1 MAAKMGKTTKSNSG
15 ADGVVSAVKD
25 FDFAAVKRTK
35 LYKGIRKDLLDQL
48 ERNGTVGQYYMDLVD
63 DYMDMW
69 LTKQALVADIQD
81 RGIQILGYSA
91 SGAPVIKKNESVES
105 RIKINAQMLKLLSE
119 IGIKPV
125 QDSGDDDAL

>member
-1 MAAKMGKTTKSNSG
+1 MAVKNGKTTKSNSG
-15 ADGVVSAVKD
+15 ADGVISTVKD
-25 FDFAAVKRTK
+25 FDFASVKRTK

-125 QDSGDDDAL
+125 QDSGDGDDL

>member
-1 MAAKMGKTTKSNSG
+1 MAAKNGKSAKDAAAS
-15 ADGVVSAVKD
+15 DGIITVIND
-25 FDFAAVKRTK
+25 FDFASVKRTK

-48 ERNGTVGQYYMDLVD
+48 ERNGTVGQYYADLVD

-69 LTKQALVADIQD
+69 LTKQALVADIQE
-81 RGIQILGYSA
+81 RGVQIRSFTA
-91 SGAPVIKKNESVES
+91 SGSPVIKKNESVDS
-105 RIKINAQMLKLLSE
+105 RVKVNAQMLKLLSE